1 MADPGVMSERVFLGA
16 SGELEGSLAP
26 PDGGEDDEEGAAG
39 EEQGRMG
46 SGGGGDEDR
55 LVGVEQSAEV
65 RMGTEDRPGSEEED
79 ELGIKQEDG
88 GRLWW

>member
-16 SGELEGSLAP
+16 SGELGGSLP
-26 PDGGEDDEEGAAG
+26 PDGGEEDGAAG

-46 SGGGGDEDR
+46 RMGGRGGEDDR

-65 RMGTEDRPGSEEED
+65 RMGTEVRPGSEEGE
-79 ELGIKQEDG
+79 ELGIND

>member
-1 MADPGVMSERVFLGA
+1 MSERVFLGA
-16 SGELEGSLAP
+16 SGELDGSLP
-26 PDGGEDDEEGAAG
+26 PDGGDDDGAAG

-46 SGGGGDEDR
+46 RMGGGGDEDR

-65 RMGTEDRPGSEEED
+65 RMGTEDRPDGSEEED
-79 ELGIKQEDG
+79 ELGIND

>member
-1 MADPGVMSERVFLGA
+1 MSESVFLGA
-16 SGELEGSLAP
+16 SGELDGSFGP
-26 PDGGEDDEEGAAG
+26 PDGGDDDEDGAAG

-46 SGGGGDEDR
+46 RMGGRGGEDDR

-65 RMGTEDRPGSEEED
+65 RMGTEERPDGSEEE
-79 ELGIKQEDG
+79 ELGIND

>member
-1 MADPGVMSERVFLGA
+1 MSERVFLGV
-16 SGELEGSLAP
+16 SGELDGSLAP
-26 PDGGEDDEEGAAG
+26 PDGGEEEGAAG

-46 SGGGGDEDR
+46 RMGGRGGEADDR

-65 RMGTEDRPGSEEED
+65 RMGTEDRPDGSEEEEE
-79 ELGIKQEDG
+79 ELGIND